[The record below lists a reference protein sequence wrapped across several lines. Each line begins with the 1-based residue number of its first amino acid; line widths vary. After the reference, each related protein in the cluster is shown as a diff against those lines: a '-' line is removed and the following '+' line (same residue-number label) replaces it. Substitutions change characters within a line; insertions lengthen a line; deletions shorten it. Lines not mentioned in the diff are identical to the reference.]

1 MSEFDEDDGKWKLEK
16 ERTGDVAIR
25 LSNVSITYRT
35 SFERAPTLKSA
46 LLKGG
51 GKRRIKVVDAVK
63 DVSFEIPHGTIL
75 GILGHNGAGKST
87 LMRAVSGIMPPS
99 EGTIEVYGEVS
110 ALLSL
115 GAGFN
120 SSLSGRENI
129 LLSGLAS
136 GMTRKQV
143 EEKLPE
149 IIEFAEIDE
158 FIDMPVSTYSSGM
171 SQRLAFSVAV
181 HMDPDILLIDEA
193 LSAGDARFKVKAQ
206 AKMQELMKTAR
217 TMLVVSHAVNTI
229 RELCNDAIWLDHG
242 KLMMHDEPEK
252 VIDAYLKFMKVGKD
266 SAAMEDF

>member
-1 MSEFDEDDGKWKLEK
+1 MSEFDDEDLKWRVEK
-16 ERTGDVAIR
+16 ERSQDVAIR
-25 LSNVSITYRT
+25 LSGVSITYRT
-35 SFERAPTLKSA
+35 SFERTPTLKSA
-46 LLKGG
+46 LLKRG
-51 GKRRIKVVDAVK
+51 GKKRIKVVEAVR
-63 DVSFEIPHGTIL
+63 DVSFEIPHGTVL

-99 EGTIEVYGEVS
+99 KGTIEVYGEVS

-120 SSLSGRENI
+120 TALSGRENI
-129 LLSGLAS
+129 LLSGLAG
-136 GMTRKQV
+136 GMTRKEV
-143 EEKLPE
+143 EERLPE
-149 IIEFAEIDE
+149 IIDFAEIDD

-193 LSAGDARFKVKAQ
+193 LSAGDAKFKVKAQ
-206 AKMQELMKTAR
+206 AKMQELMRTAR

-242 KLMMHDEPEK
+242 KLMMHDEPGV
-252 VIDAYLKFMKVGKD
+252 VIEAYLKFMEVGND
-266 SAAMEDF
+266 SAAMEDL